1 MDRFISSAFKSL
13 IVEFGLICVL
23 YCWNWL
29 GSNLLPEIL
38 QVFLVFDNVKNAV
51 IEEATRSFNLFGLI
65 IAGFLRGWIYFIAH
79 FIALNCLI
87 ENCYKP
93 LDFSK
98 ESAFLCNTA
107 FIAVVLVGVAIVGV
121 PDKGGSFIAAY
132 YVSAVL
138 AIFVMQILYN
148 KDYND
153 NTREREKFKKNN
165 EEELREYYKEAA
177 QRYKEIFETFYDGS
191 DNNDEENKRVKTQKV
206 EEKKVEEKNNIVLND
221 LVEASELYFTPKKE
235 NKIPDYYLNNLISF
249 ARISGLNSLPS
260 SKQRYILEHDPE
272 EYNKLKNN
280 SKL

>member
-1 MDRFISSAFKSL
+1 MDKFISSAFKNL
-13 IVEFGLICVL
+13 IVEFGLIFVL

-79 FIALNCLI
+79 FVALNCLI

-138 AIFVMQILYN
+138 AIFVMQISYNTDYN
-148 KDYND
+148 KHLK
-153 NTREREKFKKNN
+153 EREQFRKDFVAGMKD
-165 EEELREYYKEAA
+165 EDYYKEAA
-177 QRYKEIFETFYDGS
+177 QRYKEIFETFYGGS

-206 EEKKVEEKNNIVLND
+206 EEKNIKPINRIK
-221 LVEASELYFTPKKE
+221 EAKQYYTPPKKE

-249 ARISGLNSLPS
+249 AHISGLDSLPS

-280 SKL
+280 S

>member
-1 MDRFISSAFKSL
+1 MDKFISSAFKSL
-13 IVEFGLICVL
+13 IVEFGLIFVL

-38 QVFLVFDNVKNAV
+38 QVFLVFDNVKNVV
-51 IEEATRSFNLFGLI
+51 IEETTRSFNLFGLI

-79 FIALNCLI
+79 FVALNCLI

-138 AIFVMQILYN
+138 AIFVMQISYNTDYN
-148 KDYND
+148 KHLK
-153 NTREREKFKKNN
+153 EREQFRKDFVAGMKD
-165 EEELREYYKEAA
+165 EDYYKEAA
-177 QRYKEIFETFYDGS
+177 QRYKEIFETFYGGS

-206 EEKKVEEKNNIVLND
+206 EEKNIKPINRIK
-221 LVEASELYFTPKKE
+221 EAKQYYTPPKKE

-249 ARISGLNSLPS
+249 AHISGLDSLPS